1 MKHIKRISFL
11 LAIIVLLLMS
21 FSFPAS
27 AAGNEV
33 SIVWGKYTYTFD
45 ATGCSTWAELA
56 DTADAG
62 YEGLF
67 IADNGY
73 AYFEYDFDNSFPIVD
88 QDGVSVKGTDQIT
101 DATYTF
107 GVISLSFGNEFEHFI
122 SLGAAANWFDIAGS
136 TDHGAITTD
145 EGDSL
150 LYYQVDGVGQF
161 GIYNAAGQ
169 RVDEN
174 DEINETHYT
183 LKLLT
188 YSFTIEEYKDGT
200 PTGTVHTL
208 TASGVDNWRLYNF
221 LDNDTVFECD
231 TLEDCHFEYHNE
243 ADNIVVLCVTP
254 SGGSTVTRYC
264 LLSSKDLSQVV
275 HCGSSLEPGAYY
287 AVDPC
292 SINYHSCTAYENVKE
307 ATCTDQGEA
316 VRTCKF
322 CGHVEYKHTEA
333 LGHDYNIWGT
343 CRRCDHNR
351 VVEGWNNLWGIDGDS
366 SGDGSGSD
374 KNIFDQV
381 GDKVD
386 EFGNSIKDWA
396 DGIKNDTTS
405 FFKTIMT
412 VIFIVLLIFLI
423 PKGLKWVRKII
434 EAIGEAARSIVVFFQ
449 WMLQPVTRK
458 RKRAYRR

>member
-1 MKHIKRISFL
+1 MKHMKRISFL
-11 LAIIVLLLMS
+11 LAIMALLFMS
-21 FSFPAS
+21 FAFPAS

-33 SIVWGKYTYTFD
+33 SIVWGKYSYTFD

-56 DTADAG
+56 NTADAG
-62 YEGLF
+62 YEGLY

-107 GVISLSFGNEFEHFI
+107 GVVSLSFGHEFEHFI
-122 SLGAAANWFDIAGS
+122 KVGSGEVFWFDVAGV
-136 TDHGAITTD
+136 TDNGTITTD
-145 EGDSL
+145 EGEAL
-150 LYYQVDGVGQF
+150 LYYQIDGVGQF

-174 DEINETHYT
+174 DEVTETHYT
-183 LKLLT
+183 LKLLN
-188 YSFTIEEYKDGT
+188 YSFTIQEYKDGAAS
-200 PTGTVHTL
+200 GTVHTL
-208 TASGVDNWRLYNF
+208 TASGVDNWNLYSF
-221 LDNDTVFECD
+221 LDSDTVFECE
-231 TLEDCHFEYHNE
+231 TLGDCYFTYYDE
-243 ADNIVVLCVTP
+243 ANDIVALSVT
-254 SGGSTVTRYC
+254 SAAGKTEKLY
-264 LLSSKDLSQVV
+264 LLTLPDLTEMT
-275 HCGSSLEPGAYY
+275 HPGSSIEPAAYY
-287 AVDPC
+287 IVDPC
-292 SINYHSCTAYENVKE
+292 ELDHHIYSAYQTVTEP
-307 ATCTDQGEA
+307 TCTEQGTAER
-316 VRTCKF
+316 VCKY
-322 CGHVEYKHTEA
+322 CGDVEQKVLPAT
-333 LGHDYNIWGT
+333 GHDYYWGK
-343 CRRCDHNR
+343 CRNCGTTYLDK
-351 VVEGWNNLWGIDGDS
+351 VGEFVGGIFGGDDGT
-366 SGDGSGSD
+366 GSAGD

-423 PKGLKWVRKII
+423 PKGLKLVRKII
-434 EAIGEAARSIVVFFQ
+434 EGIGEAARSIVVFFQ